1 MNGVECRMSAG
12 EWWISLRPT
21 LPQTQNKLQ
30 PTNQRW
36 LRGFLSKQ
44 NLLELACIWTCD
56 PMQVG
61 WAFYDCAAYSRHIW
75 WYIRQLYVGRI
86 ISLNFELFLFG
97 FVVNSIL
104 LYSQVWHRGDVFGA
118 SKTGW
123 TSFLNCGSCM
133 KQQSRVV
140 GNITRDVTRPADVAW
155 ARGSDNDVTTAP
167 RH

>member
-1 MNGVECRMSAG
+1 MNGVGCRMSAG
-12 EWWISLRPT
+12 EWWISLRLT

-30 PTNQRW
+30 PTVTQGIFVKTKLIRTC
-36 LRGFLSKQ
+36 LYLSVWPPWKWSEHSTTV
-44 NLLELACIWTCD
+44 L
-56 PMQVG
+56 P
-61 WAFYDCAAYSRHIW
+61 SRHIW
-75 WYIRQLYVGRI
+75 WYIRELYIGRI

-104 LYSQVWHRGDVFGA
+104 LYSQRWHRGDVFGA
-118 SKTGW
+118 SKTVW

-140 GNITRDVTRPADVAW
+140 GNITRDVTRPADVAG
-155 ARGSDNDVTTAP
+155 ARGSDNDVTIAP